1 MKILIIGGTNFI
13 GPPVVRQ
20 LIAMGHEVSV
30 FHRGKTTTNLPPNV
44 HEILGDRSH
53 LFEMKSKFRQLSPEV
68 VVDMIAYNEQDA
80 LTLTNTLE
88 GIAQRVVV
96 ISSMDVYRAYD
107 VLWRKESDVV
117 FVPLTEDSSLRQQL
131 CPYREMPSRPLNV
144 PIDYEKILVERVVMA
159 SNLPG
164 TIIRLPMVYGS
175 RDFRHRLYCYLQ
187 RMDDKRPAIVLE
199 DSTARWRGS
208 YGYVENVAYAIALAV
223 TNQRATGRIYHV
235 ADVEAFT
242 ETERISRIGK
252 IAGWQ
257 GKVVI
262 VPKSQLPSEWKLPVN
277 TEQDWFVDSTRI
289 RQELGYK
296 EIVPLDEALRQTID
310 WQRNHS
316 PQEPEQFATPWLLDY
331 AIEDAILSKF
341 R

>member
-1 MKILIIGGTNFI
+1 MKILVIGGTNFI

-53 LFEMKSKFRQLSPEV
+53 LLEMKSKFRQLSPQV

-80 LTLTNTLE
+80 LTLTNTFE
-88 GIAQRVVV
+88 DIAQRVVV

-117 FVPLTEDSSLRQQL
+117 PVPLTEDSPLRQQL
-131 CPYREMPSRPLNV
+131 CPYREMPSRPIAV
-144 PIDYEKILVERVVMA
+144 PIDYEKILVEQVVMA

-175 RDFRHRLYCYLQ
+175 RDFRHRLYSYLR
-187 RMDDKRPAIVLE
+187 RMDDNRPAIVLE

-223 TNQRATGRIYHV
+223 TNERATGRIYHV
-235 ADVEAFT
+235 ADVEALT
-242 ETERISRIGK
+242 EAQRITRVGK

-262 VPKSQLPSEWKLPVN
+262 VPKSQLPSEWKLPLN
-277 TEQDWFVDSTRI
+277 AEQDWFVDSTRI

-310 WQRNHS
+310 WQRTHP
-316 PQEPEQFATPWLLDY
+316 PQEPQQFATPWLLDY

>member
-1 MKILIIGGTNFI
+1 
-13 GPPVVRQ
+13 
-20 LIAMGHEVSV
+20 
-30 FHRGKTTTNLPPNV
+30 
-44 HEILGDRSH
+44 
-53 LFEMKSKFRQLSPEV
+53 
-68 VVDMIAYNEQDA
+68 MIAYNEQDA
-80 LTLTNTLE
+80 LTLTNTFE

-117 FVPLTEDSSLRQQL
+117 PVPLTEDSPLRQQL
-131 CPYREMPSRPLNV
+131 YPYREMPSRLIAV

-175 RDFRHRLYCYLQ
+175 RDFRHRLYSYLQ
-187 RMDDKRPAIVLE
+187 RMDDNRPAIVLE

-208 YGYVENVAYAIALAV
+208 YGYVENVAYAIALAA
-223 TNQRATGRIYHV
+223 TNERATGRIYHV
-235 ADVEAFT
+235 ADVEALT
-242 ETERISRIGK
+242 EAQRITRVGK

-257 GKVVI
+257 GKVII

-277 TEQDWFVDSTRI
+277 TEQDWFVDSTCI

-296 EIVPLDEALRQTID
+296 EIVPLDEALQRTID
-310 WQRNHS
+310 WQRTHS
-316 PQEPEQFATPWLLDY
+316 PQEPQQFAAPWLVDY

-341 R
+341 